1 MDDVLCDH
9 ICRSCLCTKDE
20 GQRCRRLLTA
30 LNLQIFVNDIQ
41 CVHLLTLILMQTLYL
56 NIEDGIG
63 IQLHAFLLLDI
74 GYQFCLL
81 GLLDVVDG
89 IQYGLIVLML

>member
-1 MDDVLCDH
+1 MNDILSDH
-9 ICRSCLCTKDE
+9 IRRCSLCTKNE
-20 GQRCRRLLTA
+20 GQRCRRLLAT

-63 IQLHAFLLLDI
+63 IQLHAFLILDI
-74 GYQFCLL
+74 GYQLGLL
-81 GLLDVVDG
+81 GLLDIIDS
-89 IQYGLIVLML
+89 IQYRLIVLML

>member
-1 MDDVLCDH
+1 M
-9 ICRSCLCTKDE
+9 
-20 GQRCRRLLTA
+20 
-30 LNLQIFVNDIQ
+30 NDIQ

-63 IQLHAFLLLDI
+63 IQLHALLLLDI

>member
-1 MDDVLCDH
+1 MDDILSNH
-9 ICRSCLCTKDE
+9 IRRRSLCTEDK
-20 GQRCRRLLTA
+20 GQWSRRLPAA
-30 LNLQIFVNDIQ
+30 LDLQIFVNDIQ
-41 CVHLLTLILMQTLYL
+41 CIHLLTLILMQTLYL

-63 IQLHAFLLLDI
+63 IQLHALLLLDI

-89 IQYGLIVLML
+89 IQYSLIVLML

>member
-1 MDDVLCDH
+1 
-9 ICRSCLCTKDE
+9 
-20 GQRCRRLLTA
+20 
-30 LNLQIFVNDIQ
+30 
-41 CVHLLTLILMQTLYL
+41 MQTLYL

-63 IQLHAFLLLDI
+63 IQLHALLLLDI

-89 IQYGLIVLML
+89 IQYGLIVLDRKSVV